1 MLEYRQVYLQSG
13 KWIVVLILPFW
24 QPFQDHTWGLTCAS
38 LQCKWLYSMCKEVE
52 YIPPESWPNSYHISA
67 FIRLDNALWFHS
79 VAVEIAVSTKRRKK
93 RRRRRKERKKGFREM
108 WCLSYLPWCLLCQYV
123 DPVFLCTQTCY
134 DGLGFVLSTQ
144 QMICDGGCLRAL
156 NMQLKHVWY
165 HCFSISLYNCVIT
178 FCLDCLWIFI
188 YLPEIWYIAE
198 FIFHF

>member
-93 RRRRRKERKKGFREM
+93 KKKKKKRKKKRFQGNVMFIISALMPAVSVCGSCVSLYTNLLWWTWVCIVNSANDLWRRLSQSPEHAVKA
-108 WCLSYLPWCLLCQYV
+108 CL
-123 DPVFLCTQTCY
+123 
-134 DGLGFVLSTQ
+134 
-144 QMICDGGCLRAL
+144 
-156 NMQLKHVWY
+156 
-165 HCFSISLYNCVIT
+165 ISLFFY
-178 FCLDCLWIFI
+178 FFI
-188 YLPEIWYIAE
+188 
-198 FIFHF
+198 

>member
-1 MLEYRQVYLQSG
+1 MNIDRSIFRVENELWFWYCHFDSLSRIILE
-13 KWIVVLILPFW
+13 VLHVLPFSVNDCTVCARKW
-24 QPFQDHTWGLTCAS
+24 NTFPQKAGQTHTISQLSSDWIMHCGSIL
-38 LQCKWLYSMCKEVE
+38 LPLRLLFRQKEG
-52 YIPPESWPNSYHISA
+52 
-67 FIRLDNALWFHS
+67 
-79 VAVEIAVSTKRRKK
+79 KK

-178 FCLDCLWIFI
+178 FCIDCLWIFI